1 MFAPDSIPT
10 VTPEAPASAE
20 ANKKQPEVTGRR
32 RKSYGKTHEELR
44 KEYPEQIAQA
54 ETEARASA
62 DHTEAVNAAVHA
74 ERTRMR
80 RSTRWHACSTPLLCA
95 RQSTA
100 TSPAAAAE
108 LVMADARKRA
118 KQGREVHGR
127 SER

>member
-20 ANKKQPEVTGRR
+20 ANKKQPEVTGE
-32 RKSYGKTHEELR
+32 GGNPMAKTLEELR

-74 ERTRMR
+74 ERTRMQEIDEVAWPAR
-80 RSTRWHACSTPLLCA
+80 PRFCA
-95 RQSTA
+95 RGKVRRP
-100 TSPAAAAE
+100 SPAPPP
-108 LVMADARKRA
+108 
-118 KQGREVHGR
+118 
-127 SER
+127 SW